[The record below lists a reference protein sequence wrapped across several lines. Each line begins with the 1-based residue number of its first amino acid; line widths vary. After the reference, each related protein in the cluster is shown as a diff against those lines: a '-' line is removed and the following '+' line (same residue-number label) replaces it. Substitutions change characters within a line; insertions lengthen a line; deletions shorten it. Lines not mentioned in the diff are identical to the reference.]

1 MLNGMVNTS
10 KCYGG
15 QARNELMWA
24 HNSVLGNCETITR
37 ARCRGQGKDLVNVK
51 ATSES
56 FL

>member
-37 ARCRGQGKDLVNVK
+37 ERCRGQGKDLISVK